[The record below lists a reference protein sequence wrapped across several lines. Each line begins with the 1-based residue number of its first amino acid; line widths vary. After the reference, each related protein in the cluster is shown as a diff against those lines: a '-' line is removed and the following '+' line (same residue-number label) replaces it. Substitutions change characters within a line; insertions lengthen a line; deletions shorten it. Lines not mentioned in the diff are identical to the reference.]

1 MKKNILIITLV
12 VSIGVVVAGV
22 AMINSNSKDSSSAVV
37 ETVDSNKTTTDDT
50 NSTDTN
56 NTSSKASE
64 NTDNSTNNTENST
77 PATNNNPSGETVS
90 NPGQSSEVKASNES
104 VSVAIGEVNG
114 SVGSEI
120 IVPVTITDT
129 PKSGIGSCDFKVNYD
144 TTALELIEITPG
156 DVLVNPEA
164 NFSSSSDQNLG
175 IASFLYLDNTFEKE
189 AITKNGVFANI
200 KFKVKDGATGAKEVA
215 FKSIGAFT
223 DNALSS
229 HEVKTTNGK
238 VNIN

>member
-37 ETVDSNKTTTDDT
+37 EPVDSNKTTTDDT

-64 NTDNSTNNTENST
+64 NTDNSTNNTDNTENST

-238 VNIN
+238 